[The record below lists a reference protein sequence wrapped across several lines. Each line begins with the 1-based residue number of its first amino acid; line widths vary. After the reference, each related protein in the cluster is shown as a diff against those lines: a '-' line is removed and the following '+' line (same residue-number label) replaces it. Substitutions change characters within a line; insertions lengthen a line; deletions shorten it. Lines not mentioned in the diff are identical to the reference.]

1 KSYLD
6 IEKIMNAAKEAN
18 VDAIH
23 PGYGFLSENPLFV
36 ERCEEEGIT
45 FIGPNKETME
55 MMGSKLV
62 SRQKMQEAG
71 VPVVTG
77 SDKELTSIEE
87 AIDIANELTY
97 PLLLKDS
104 VGGGGMGMKYLE
116 NEVAFV
122 YAEKQ

>member
-1 KSYLD
+1 DMEEPIVNEATEAIHIRESQAKKSYLD
-6 IEKIMNAAKEAN
+6 REKIMNAAKEAN

-62 SRQKMQEAG
+62 SRQIMQEAG

-77 SDKELTSIEE
+77 RD
-87 AIDIANELTY
+87 
-97 PLLLKDS
+97 
-104 VGGGGMGMKYLE
+104 
-116 NEVAFV
+116 
-122 YAEKQ
+122 